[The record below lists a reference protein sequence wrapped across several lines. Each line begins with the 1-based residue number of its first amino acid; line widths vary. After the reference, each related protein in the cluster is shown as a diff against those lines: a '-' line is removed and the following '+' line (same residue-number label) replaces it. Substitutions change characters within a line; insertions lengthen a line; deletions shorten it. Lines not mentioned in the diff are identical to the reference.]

1 MCLLI
6 KTTRVWLFLVFL
18 FFLPRIFVR
27 VSLEDRVSLRFE
39 NIPET
44 LALELLFFRFDQRV
58 AQKDESTNIQR
69 RF

>member
-1 MCLLI
+1 MAVSC
-6 KTTRVWLFLVFL
+6 FP
-18 FFLPRIFVR
+18 FFPSSRIF

>member
-1 MCLLI
+1 MSLNKNYACMA
-6 KTTRVWLFLVFL
+6 VSCFP
-18 FFLPRIFVR
+18 FFPSSRIF

-44 LALELLFFRFDQRV
+44 LALELLFFSFDRV

>member
-1 MCLLI
+1 MAVSC
-6 KTTRVWLFLVFL
+6 FP
-18 FFLPRIFVR
+18 FFPSSRIFVR

>member
-1 MCLLI
+1 MSLNKNYACMA
-6 KTTRVWLFLVFL
+6 VSCFP
-18 FFLPRIFVR
+18 FFPSSRIF

>member
-1 MCLLI
+1 MAVSC
-6 KTTRVWLFLVFL
+6 FP
-18 FFLPRIFVR
+18 FFPSSRIF
-27 VSLEDRVSLRFE
+27 VSLEDRVFLRFE

>member
-1 MCLLI
+1 MAVSC
-6 KTTRVWLFLVFL
+6 FP
-18 FFLPRIFVR
+18 FFPSSRIFVSLENR
-27 VSLEDRVSLRFE
+27 VSLCFE

-44 LALELLFFRFDQRV
+44 LALELLFFSFDRV

>member
-1 MCLLI
+1 MAVSC
-6 KTTRVWLFLVFL
+6 FP
-18 FFLPRIFVR
+18 FFPSSRIFV
-27 VSLEDRVSLRFE
+27 SLENRVSLRFE